1 MRERC
6 QRGEI
11 PRHEVCCGPVKGNI
25 TASEKINDFKRQYFQ
40 ARNPVFSIDT
50 KANEFL
56 GQLYRTGRLW
66 TQEAT
71 RAFDHDF
78 PSWATGLVIP
88 HGIFDLTQNCG
99 NINLGLSH
107 DTILFACELVL
118 GPDRQTLPR
127 RYFNAVAVRRRQQQQ
142 RHLKHLQGSPA
153 IVGQWHR
160 N

>member
-1 MRERC
+1 M
-6 QRGEI
+6 
-11 PRHEVCCGPVKGNI
+11 KGNI

-56 GQLYRTGRLW
+56 GQLYRAGRLW

-118 GPDRQTLPR
+118 GPDRQTL
-127 RYFNAVAVRRRQQQQ
+127 
-142 RHLKHLQGSPA
+142 L
-153 IVGQWHR
+153 
-160 N
+160 